1 LVVTAKQ
8 ISLIGKRWHSKGK
21 VVSCTELNYAQLE
34 DFSQNSDNE
43 NFDIVSVNSIV
54 KGLGIMDPNKCVDR
68 QTWFPH

>member
-1 LVVTAKQ
+1 M
-8 ISLIGKRWHSKGK
+8 
-21 VVSCTELNYAQLE
+21 VSCTELNYAQLE